1 MRQLNE
7 KERKSNGNSG
17 NEFTE
22 RLRIY
27 DDQLSKFEQLRD
39 QLAQKEKII
48 SDLRILVNNNK
59 HSKSNIT
66 SPVTPVSKT
75 FIIFS
80 HHFCHQLLF

>member
-1 MRQLNE
+1 MLRQLNE
-7 KERKSNGNSG
+7 KDRKSNGNND

-27 DDQLSKFEQLRD
+27 DDQLSTFEQLRD

-48 SDLRILVNNNK
+48 SDFKILVNSSK
-59 HSKSNIT
+59 HFKSNIIT

-75 FIIFS
+75 SIIFS
-80 HHFCHQLLF
+80 HNFCN